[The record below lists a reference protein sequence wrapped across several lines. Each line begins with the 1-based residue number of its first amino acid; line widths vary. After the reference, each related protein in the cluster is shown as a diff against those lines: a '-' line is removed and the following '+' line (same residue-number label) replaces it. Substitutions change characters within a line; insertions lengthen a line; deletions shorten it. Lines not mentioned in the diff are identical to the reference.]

1 MGFGRRT
8 SRHVEREVLH
18 AYSAGELDPAHRV
31 VVERH
36 LEACGRCSAAL
47 AEADALRAVLVAS
60 EPPPLD
66 DLAWQRMQRR
76 VRAELESR
84 ASSSAMRGRSAR
96 EWLGAALASAAA
108 AVALVVWFTPFT
120 PSAPVG
126 GPRVG
131 ASDERLEL
139 VVGRGVVVRADRGA
153 RMRVVDVDPSAVR
166 LALDE
171 GRIAVRMTPE
181 LDTALALEAR
191 GGVLEARG
199 AMFTLSALG
208 ARAELDVGRGQVQ
221 LTQGG
226 ARRTMHDGQLWG
238 WSETGA
244 GPFAAARPG
253 ASAFE
258 SIEASDPGAD
268 AAAVRAPES
277 SVSGDAP
284 AARAP
289 MADAVEPRSVDTA
302 LGPTRAAE
310 RASAT
315 ERPGSSPSAR
325 RSIRA
330 PSGAASVVPGASRGG
345 QGAPSLAVAASG
357 PASLDARGVFEA
369 AQQAFDEG
377 EVTRALELAR
387 AVPRDDDL
395 WAQRAAVLECRAA
408 ILVGEHG
415 RAVEACERVLR
426 GELEPVERRHAHL
439 MLAQLHRT
447 QLGDCGR
454 ALPHFD
460 AASVR
465 GENSLL
471 QEEVLLG
478 RCDCRIRV
486 GNLDGATRD
495 VAQLELRG
503 NALTRPRML
512 EALRLELQKARAA
525 EGLR

>member
-8 SRHVEREVLH
+8 SRHVGREVLH
-18 AYSAGELDPAHRV
+18 AYSAGELDPAQRV

-36 LEACGRCSAAL
+36 LESCGRCSAAL

-76 VRAELESR
+76 VRAELERR
-84 ASSSAMRGRSAR
+84 ASLGAMRSGGAR

-120 PSAPVG
+120 PAAPVA

-139 VVGRGVVVRADRGA
+139 VVGRGVAVRADRGA
-153 RMRVVDVDPSAVR
+153 RVRVVEVDPGAVR
-166 LALDE
+166 LVLDE
-171 GRIAVRMTPE
+171 GRVAVRMAPE

-191 GGVLEARG
+191 GGLLTARG
-199 AMFTLSALG
+199 AMFTLSAIG
-208 ARAELDVGRGQVQ
+208 ARAELDVGRGAVE

-226 ARRTMHDGQLWG
+226 ARRTLGDGQLWG
-238 WSETGA
+238 WSEEA
-244 GPFAAARPG
+244 GVVDPSTDTAAAGR
-253 ASAFE
+253 
-258 SIEASDPGAD
+258 
-268 AAAVRAPES
+268 
-277 SVSGDAP
+277 
-284 AARAP
+284 
-289 MADAVEPRSVDTA
+289 VDTA
-302 LGPTRAAE
+302 AASSLEADAEASTPSEAAAAADQPSAAE
-310 RASAT
+310 PTAWVERRPVTPPAT
-315 ERPGSSPSAR
+315 R
-325 RSIRA
+325 RGPRA
-330 PSGAASVVPGASRGG
+330 PSSAESTDDAQASLSPDDRSPPSPAV
-345 QGAPSLAVAASG
+345 GAPGPRAS
-357 PASLDARGVFEA
+357 DARGTFEA

-377 EVTRALELAR
+377 AVARALELAR
-387 AVPRDDDL
+387 AVPRADEV
-395 WAQRAAVLECRAA
+395 WGPRAAGLECRAA
-408 ILVGEHG
+408 ILVGEHT
-415 RAVEACERVLR
+415 RAVEACERVLL

-439 MLAQLHRT
+439 TLAQLHRT

-465 GENSLL
+465 GEKSLL

-478 RCDCRIRV
+478 RCDCRVRV

-503 NALTRPRML
+503 PALTRPQAL
-512 EALRLELQKARAA
+512 ELLKLELQKARAA